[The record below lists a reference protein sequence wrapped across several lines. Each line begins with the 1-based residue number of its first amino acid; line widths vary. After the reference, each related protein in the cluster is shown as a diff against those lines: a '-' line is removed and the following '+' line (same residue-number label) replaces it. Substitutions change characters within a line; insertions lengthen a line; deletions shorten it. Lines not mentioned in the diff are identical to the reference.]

1 MGSHYDGTE
10 DEVRAL
16 SAFINL
22 SRAANALAAEHARR
36 LSKHGLTLTQFGVLE
51 ALYHLGPMP
60 QKDLGRR
67 TLKTSGNMTVVIDN
81 LVRMGLVERER
92 RSDDRR
98 FVAVHLT
105 KAGRKLLVRMLAD
118 HVAGVVGDM
127 ELLSAEEQDRLRR
140 MCRLIGKK

>member
-10 DEVRAL
+10 EEVRAL

-36 LSKHGLTLTQFGVLE
+36 LTTHGLTLTQFGVLE

-67 TLKTSGNMTVVIDN
+67 TLKTSGNMTVVIEN
-81 LVRMGLVERER
+81 LVRMGHVQRDR

-98 FVAVHLT
+98 FIAVTLT
-105 KAGRKLLVRMLAD
+105 KAGKKLIGDMLAD
-118 HVAGVVGDM
+118 HVAGVVRDM
-127 ELLSAEEQDRLRR
+127 EPLTTEEQDQLRR
-140 MCRLIGKK
+140 MCRLIGRK